1 VKTAAFAALAAL
13 ALGAP
18 VFAGDSGTL
27 TRTRTYTENGTR
39 AVSTVGTVDS
49 ASYSLDSAA
58 NGLGASAVS
67 TGSYTNGGNVITSGT
82 ATTAST
88 GTAVSASSTVSAQ
101 QMIGAAFSDTYNATT
116 VDLVTETLTGV
127 FAN

>member
-1 VKTAAFAALAAL
+1 MKTVLFAALAAL

-18 VFAGDSGTL
+18 VFAGDTGTL
-27 TRTRTYTENGTR
+27 SRTRTYTENGTR
-39 AVSTVGTVDS
+39 SVSTIGTVDT
-49 ASYSLDSAA
+49 ASYSLDSSAS
-58 NGLGASAVS
+58 GLGASATS

-101 QMIGAAFSDTYNATT
+101 QMIGGAFSDTYNATST
-116 VDLVTETLTGV
+116 DLVTETLTGV
-127 FAN
+127 FSN